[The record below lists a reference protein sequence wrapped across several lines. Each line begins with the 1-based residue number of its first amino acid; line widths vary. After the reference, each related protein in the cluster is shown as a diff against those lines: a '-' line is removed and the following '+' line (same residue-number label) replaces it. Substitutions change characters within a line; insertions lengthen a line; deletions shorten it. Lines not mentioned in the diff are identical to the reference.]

1 MTESINVREIQTLSD
16 LKNALG
22 RFAERTT
29 VALQAFDTEIRRTQE
44 WLRERVLHWQREVER
59 ARVAVQRAAA
69 ALHHCESQVYVD
81 RDGHAHYPDC
91 SQYRRA
97 LQQAQQA
104 LARAEQSLAVAT
116 RWQSRVEQG
125 VKQYETHSVRMKQ
138 ITTAQTDR
146 AKSILGRKT
155 RELRQYVKMDRGVLD
170 LSSPTAWGN
179 FAHDAYEERAEE
191 ELGARSEVRV
201 RVTRADGN
209 EGIGRIDSLA
219 SETIIDYKTHDL
231 NALARNGRLESTLEN
246 IAEQLVRYRNS
257 PDVPSTPNPVVV
269 FEFPPSDANLRSYIE
284 DFFVERGIGV
294 LWDTTR

>member
-1 MTESINVREIQTLSD
+1 MADSVNVKEIQTLSD

-22 RFAERTT
+22 RFAESTT
-29 VALQAFDTEIRRTQE
+29 SSLQAFDAEIRRTME

-59 ARVAVQRAAA
+59 ARLQVQRAEA

-91 SQYRRA
+91 GQYRRA
-97 LQQAQQA
+97 LEQAQQI
-104 LARAEQSLAVAT
+104 LARAEQNLAVAM
-116 RWQSRVEQG
+116 RWQSRANQA

-138 ITTAQTDR
+138 LTTAQTDR
-146 AKSILGRKT
+146 AKATLGRNV

-201 RVTRADGN
+201 RVTRTDGI

-219 SETIIDYKTHDL
+219 SDTIIDYKTHDL
-231 NALARNGRLESTLEN
+231 DALAQSGRLGGTLGD
-246 IAEQLVRYRNS
+246 IADQLERYRDS
-257 PDVPSTPNPVVV
+257 PDIPSGANLVAV

-284 DFFVERGIGV
+284 DFFAERRISV
-294 LWDTTR
+294 LWDTP